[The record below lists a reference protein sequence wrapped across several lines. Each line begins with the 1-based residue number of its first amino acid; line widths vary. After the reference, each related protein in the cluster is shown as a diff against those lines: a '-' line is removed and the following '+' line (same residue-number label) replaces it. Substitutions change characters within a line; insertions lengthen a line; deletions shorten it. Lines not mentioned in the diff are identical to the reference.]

1 VERSGAAA
9 RRDGVRGG
17 SPAGRLRLGEPETHA
32 LRAGVALALL
42 AATGCSHARPNI
54 LLIVADT
61 ARADRFSCDG
71 YARPTTPRIDALARE
86 GAVYL
91 EARTPAPWTVPA
103 HASLFTGLEP
113 RDHGAD
119 SGHLKLDD
127 DLPVLAGRLRDA
139 GYRTQAYVANPWVG
153 KEYGFDR
160 GFDTFDEVWR
170 GVHGTEGEM
179 GAGRIVDTIG
189 RWLDWRAGNA
199 DARAKPFFVFVNFF
213 EPHLPYNPPE
223 EERARFLFP
232 GADPARVE
240 RLRRFKNPDEVK
252 AILGLLQLDDADR
265 AVLSSLYDGEI
276 AYVDRR
282 VGELVDGLKARGLL
296 DDTVVAVTSDHGEM
310 LGEHGLYDHKL
321 GLYEPVLRIPLVLR
335 YPRRVPAGQRLGA
348 PVMLQD
354 LYPTL
359 LGLAGVT
366 AEGRPLPGV
375 QGLGAAPA
383 RGGCADPMVSEVAP
397 PKDFLPVLL
406 QVDPRADVAR
416 LGSGLSAATCAGLK
430 LIAWS
435 DGRRALYD
443 LNADPGEESDLAAA
457 KPAAAGARAA
467 WLRARGTRPGARG
480 AFTPAP

>member
-1 VERSGAAA
+1 V
-9 RRDGVRGG
+9 
-17 SPAGRLRLGEPETHA
+17 AGTG
-32 LRAGVALALL
+32 LALV
-42 AATGCSHARPNI
+42 AATGCSAQHPNI

-71 YARPTTPRIDALARE
+71 YARPTTPRIDALGRD

-91 EARTPAPWTVPA
+91 QARTPAPWTLPA

-113 RDHGAD
+113 RFHGAD

-127 DLPVLAGRLRDA
+127 DLPALAARLRDA

-179 GAGRIVDTIG
+179 GAGLIVEKIG

-199 DARAKPFFVFVNFF
+199 DARAKPFFVFVNLF

-223 EERARFLFP
+223 EERARFLAP
-232 GADPARVE
+232 GGDPARVE
-240 RLRRFKNPDEVK
+240 RMRRFKNPDEVK
-252 AILGLLQLDDADR
+252 AILGLLTLDDADR

-282 VGELVDGLKARGLL
+282 IGEIADGLRTRGLL

-321 GLYEPVLRIPLVLR
+321 GLYEPVLRIPLVLH
-335 YPRRVPAGQRLGA
+335 YPRRVHAGQRIAA

-359 LGLAGVT
+359 LGLAGV
-366 AEGRPLPGV
+366 AAPVQARPLPGV
-375 QGLGAAPA
+375 QGFPEAPA
-383 RGGCADPMVSEVAP
+383 RGTCADPMVAEVAP
-397 PKDFLPVLL
+397 PRDFLPVLL
-406 QVDPRADVAR
+406 QIDPHADVAH
-416 LGSGLSAATCAGLK
+416 LGAGIAAVLCGGLK
-430 LIAWS
+430 LIDGS

-443 LNADPGEESDLAAA
+443 LDADPGETNDRAAA
-457 KPAAAGARAA
+457 LPAKVAPRAA
-467 WLRARGTRPGARG
+467 LLENRASRPGVRG
-480 AFTPAP
+480 AFAAAR

>member
-1 VERSGAAA
+1 
-9 RRDGVRGG
+9 
-17 SPAGRLRLGEPETHA
+17 
-32 LRAGVALALL
+32 
-42 AATGCSHARPNI
+42 
-54 LLIVADT
+54 
-61 ARADRFSCDG
+61 
-71 YARPTTPRIDALARE
+71 
-86 GAVYL
+86 VYL

-310 LGEHGLYDHKL
+310 LGEHGH
-321 GLYEPVLRIPLVLR
+321 
-335 YPRRVPAGQRLGA
+335 
-348 PVMLQD
+348 
-354 LYPTL
+354 
-359 LGLAGVT
+359 
-366 AEGRPLPGV
+366 GR
-375 QGLGAAPA
+375 
-383 RGGCADPMVSEVAP
+383 
-397 PKDFLPVLL
+397 K
-406 QVDPRADVAR
+406 
-416 LGSGLSAATCAGLK
+416 
-430 LIAWS
+430 
-435 DGRRALYD
+435 
-443 LNADPGEESDLAAA
+443 
-457 KPAAAGARAA
+457 
-467 WLRARGTRPGARG
+467 
-480 AFTPAP
+480 

>member
-1 VERSGAAA
+1 MGA
-9 RRDGVRGG
+9 G
-17 SPAGRLRLGEPETHA
+17 
-32 LRAGVALALL
+32 LALV
-42 AATGCSHARPNI
+42 AATGCSAPHPNI

-71 YARPTTPRIDALARE
+71 YARPTTPGVDALGRD

-91 EARTPAPWTVPA
+91 QARTPAPWTLPA

-113 RDHGAD
+113 RFHGAD

-127 DLPVLAGRLRDA
+127 DLPVLAQRLREA

-170 GVHGTEGEM
+170 SVHGTEGEM
-179 GAGRIVDTIG
+179 GAGLIVEKIG

-199 DARAKPFFVFVNFF
+199 DARAKPFFLFVNFF

-223 EERARFLFP
+223 EERARFLP
-232 GADPARVE
+232 AGADPGRVE

-252 AILGLLQLDDADR
+252 AILGLTTLDDADR

-282 VGELVDGLKARGLL
+282 IGEIADGLRTRGLL

-335 YPRRVPAGQRLGA
+335 YPRRVRGGQRIAA

-359 LGLAGVT
+359 LGLAGV
-366 AEGRPLPGV
+366 AAPVQARPLPGA
-375 QGLGAAPA
+375 QGFAASAA
-383 RGGCADPMVSEVAP
+383 RGTCADPIVAEVAP
-397 PKDFLPVLL
+397 PREFL
-406 QVDPRADVAR
+406 QVILKLDPHADVAH
-416 LGSGLSAATCAGLK
+416 LGAGIAAASCGGLK
-430 LIAWS
+430 LIEWS
-435 DGRRALYD
+435 DGGSALYD
-443 LNADPGEESDLAAA
+443 LDADPGETNDRAAA
-457 KPAAAGARAA
+457 LPAEAAPRAA
-467 WLRARGTRPGARG
+467 LLKNRPSRPGVRG
-480 AFTPAP
+480 AFARAY

>member
-1 VERSGAAA
+1 
-9 RRDGVRGG
+9 
-17 SPAGRLRLGEPETHA
+17 
-32 LRAGVALALL
+32 
-42 AATGCSHARPNI
+42 
-54 LLIVADT
+54 LIVADT

-71 YARPTTPRIDALARE
+71 YARPTTPRIDALGRE

-91 EARTPAPWTVPA
+91 QARTPAPWTLPA

-119 SGHLKLDD
+119 SGHLRLDD
-127 DLPVLAGRLRDA
+127 DLPVLAQRLRDA

-170 GVHGTEGEM
+170 SIHGTEGEM
-179 GAGRIVDTIG
+179 GAGLIVQKIA

-199 DARAKPFFVFVNFF
+199 DARARPFFLFVNFF
-213 EPHLPYNPPE
+213 EPHLPYNPPGE
-223 EERARFLFP
+223 EGARFLP
-232 GADPARVE
+232 AGADPARVE

-252 AILGLLQLDDADR
+252 AILGLLALDDADR
-265 AVLSSLYDGEI
+265 AVLSGLYDGEI

-282 VGELVDGLKARGLL
+282 VGEIVDGLASRGLL

-335 YPRRVPAGQRLGA
+335 FPRRVPAGQRIAA

-354 LYPTL
+354 VDPTL
-359 LGLAGVT
+359 LGLGGVT
-366 AEGRPLPGV
+366 ATAARPLPGV
-375 QGLGAAPA
+375 KGFREPPERGA
-383 RGGCADPMVSEVAP
+383 CADPIVSELAP
-397 PKDFLPVLL
+397 PKEFLPVLL
-406 QVDPRADVAR
+406 QIDPRADVAR
-416 LGSGLSAATCAGLK
+416 LGSGLRSATCDGLK

-443 LNADPGEESDLAAA
+443 LGNDPGESRDMAGSR
-457 KPAAAGARAA
+457 PAETAARAA
-467 WLRARGTRPGARG
+467 LLQERASRPGARG

>member
-1 VERSGAAA
+1 VGA
-9 RRDGVRGG
+9 G
-17 SPAGRLRLGEPETHA
+17 
-32 LRAGVALALL
+32 LALL
-42 AATGCSHARPNI
+42 AATGCSARHPNI

-71 YARPTTPRIDALARE
+71 YARPTTPRIDALGRD

-91 EARTPAPWTVPA
+91 EARTPAPWTLPA

-113 RDHGAD
+113 RFHGAD

-127 DLPVLAGRLRDA
+127 DLPVLAQTLREA

-153 KEYGFDR
+153 KDYGFDR

-170 GVHGTEGEM
+170 SVHGTEGEM
-179 GAGRIVDTIG
+179 GAGAIVETID

-199 DARAKPFFVFVNFF
+199 DARAKPFFLFVNFF

-223 EERARFLFP
+223 EERARFLSA

-252 AILGLLQLDDADR
+252 AILGLLTLDDADR

-282 VGELVDGLKARGLL
+282 IGEIADGLLTRGLL

-310 LGEHGLYDHKL
+310 IGEHGLYDHKL

-335 YPRRVPAGQRLGA
+335 YPRRVHAGQRIAA

-359 LGLAGVT
+359 IGLAGV
-366 AEGRPLPGV
+366 AGSVQARPLPGV
-375 QGLGAAPA
+375 QGFAAA
-383 RGGCADPMVSEVAP
+383 TGRGTCADPIVEEVAP
-397 PKDFLPVLL
+397 PREFLPALL
-406 QVDPRADVAR
+406 QIDPHADVAH
-416 LGSGLSAATCAGLK
+416 LGAGIASVTCAGFK
-430 LIAWS
+430 LIEWS

-443 LNADPGEESDLAAA
+443 LGADPGETNDRAAA
-457 KPAAAGARAA
+457 LPAEVAPRAA
-467 WLRARGTRPGARG
+467 LLENRAPRPGVRG
-480 AFTPAP
+480 AFAAAR